1 MSDSRRVSQ
10 VRDQRRALLWLVSA
24 FGVVAVAR
32 YDAHAHRTPA
42 PLLKEPAHAAPASAQ
57 AAALRDGRPM
67 AINRARAEELELLP
81 GVGPSL
87 AKRIVEAR
95 ERGGPFRAPSDLA
108 RVKGVGKRTQ
118 EKLSQFLSFD

>member
-1 MSDSRRVSQ
+1 VSQ

-32 YDAHAHRTPA
+32 YDAHAHRMPA
-42 PLLKEPAHAAPASAQ
+42 PVLNDAARTLPAATPE

-87 AKRIVEAR
+87 AKRIVAAR
-95 ERGGPFRAPSDLA
+95 DQGGPFRAAADLL
-108 RVKGVGKRTQ
+108 RVKGIGKRTQ
-118 EKLSQFLSFD
+118 EKLSQFLSFE

>member
-1 MSDSRRVSQ
+1 
-10 VRDQRRALLWLVSA
+10 VSA

-32 YDAHAHRTPA
+32 YDSHAHRI
-42 PLLKEPAHAAPASAQ
+42 AAPHVQEPPSPITPTPEAD
-57 AAALRDGRPM
+57 ALRDGRPI

-95 ERGGPFRAPSDLA
+95 VKGGPFRAPSDLS

-118 EKLSQFLSFD
+118 EKLSQFLSFE